1 VLDDLE
7 QEFIAHSAGGTGRRR
22 SLPEATILLRDP
34 VIELL
39 ARRSLI
45 ALIRELEEQL
55 AGLQDVAD
63 QVIRSRSSGALADIQ
78 RQLLQ
83 TGINSRIVV
92 NDIVRYAQDPFWKHG
107 VVDFTEVAPPSLQ
120 CGVLPRAA
128 FPAAHRQATSPTQPV
143 GHAPTRCGDSSP
155 TKPGSAN
162 PRPQPTTQCRARSAQ
177 FGRLS

>member
-1 VLDDLE
+1 
-7 QEFIAHSAGGTGRRR
+7 
-22 SLPEATILLRDP
+22 

-107 VVDFTEVAPPSLQ
+107 VVDFTEVDPPPA
-120 CGVLPRAA
+120 CNAA
-128 FPAAHRQATSPTQPV
+128 SFREPP
-143 GHAPTRCGDSSP
+143 
-155 TKPGSAN
+155 
-162 PRPQPTTQCRARSAQ
+162 
-177 FGRLS
+177 FLRLIVRRRHLHSR